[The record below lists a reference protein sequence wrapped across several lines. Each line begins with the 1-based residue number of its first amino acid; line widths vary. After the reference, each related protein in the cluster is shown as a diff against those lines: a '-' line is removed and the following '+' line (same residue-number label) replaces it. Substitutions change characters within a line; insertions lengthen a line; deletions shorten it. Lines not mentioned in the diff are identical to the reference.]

1 MARFLWLICH
11 TPAPHKPMPRS
22 MWLTWFALLACAA
35 GLLFALPQASAAVNE
50 SLKESKLTA
59 AVTPIAIGAAISA
72 LVALIAK
79 LSAGRLTLR
88 LPLVAAGDVLIIFSA
103 IYSILAHALQG
114 ALQALAQFE
123 RRFVALWN
131 WQRALQALSNIS
143 ADLERRLRTDWLV
156 SGGALLLL
164 SLGVLLIVWLSG

>member
-1 MARFLWLICH
+1 V
-11 TPAPHKPMPRS
+11 
-22 MWLTWFALLACAA
+22 A

-59 AVTPIAIGAAISA
+59 AVTPIATGAAISA
-72 LVALIAK
+72 LVAFVAK

-103 IYSILAHALQG
+103 IYSVLARALQG
-114 ALQALAQFE
+114 ALQALAQLE
-123 RRFVALWN
+123 RRFAALWH
-131 WQRALQALSNIS
+131 WQRSLQAVSNIS

-164 SLGVLLIVWLSG
+164 SLGVLLIVWLSA